1 MIRIR
6 PFQSADTET
15 VLSWCTDEETWSG
28 WTAGVLGDYP
38 LTAEKFA
45 ATAAA
50 RRFTALD
57 GEEPVGF
64 FILRRPDGAAHAL
77 RIGFVIVDP
86 RKRNRGIGKEMV
98 RLGAALAFR
107 EPGVGKVTLGVMEDN
122 LPARACYASAGF
134 RETGVREAYPI
145 RGRTLFAVEMALT
158 REDG

>member
-1 MIRIR
+1 M
-6 PFQSADTET
+6 
-15 VLSWCTDEETWSG
+15 

-50 RRFTALD
+50 RQFTALD
-57 GEEPVGF
+57 GEEPAGF
-64 FILRRPDGAAHAL
+64 FILRRPDGASHAL

-86 RKRNRGIGKEMV
+86 RKRNRGIGREMI

-107 EPGVGKVTLGVMEDN
+107 DPCVENVTLGVMEDN

-134 RETGVREAYPI
+134 RETGVREEYPL
-145 RGRTLFAVEMALT
+145 RGETRFAVEMALT